1 MLVKEVRNLKRWFLI
16 DHSLSRHNRR
26 NEPITKQQLA
36 ILLSIYFSS
45 LKCPIVK
52 TGTILS
58 HLKQHKKAIRPD
70 VLSRQLKELE
80 RTELIKRNITGRV
93 SRFNLTVFGMN
104 ELKSIEELNRT
115 CRQ

>member
-1 MLVKEVRNLKRWFLI
+1 MELRNLKRWYLI
-16 DHSLSRHNRR
+16 DHSMSRHNKQ

-58 HLKQHKKAIRPD
+58 HLKHHKKAIRPD
-70 VLSRQLKELE
+70 VLSRQLKGLE
-80 RTELIKRNITGRV
+80 KAELIKRDITGRI
-93 SRFNLTVFGMN
+93 SRFNLTVYGVN
-104 ELKSIEELNRT
+104 ELKSIEELNRA